1 MAVLFILVGLSFFLA
16 GFTLYI
22 KKTLV
27 KNRSWAYKCLI
38 FPPLCFI
45 DFRESWYSS
54 KDSALLQL
62 AGVFILSIGVA
73 FAVNNPKAS
82 SADLKQQMSGNI
94 EFNNNPSKNKASTNY
109 VAKNKLATNNQ
120 TSSKNMTLLEQIKGE
135 GEVSATGLMSSITS
149 NVKNKVNE
157 ISEIAKEE
165 SSNLI
170 SNVQMNRE
178 LSGQLNSQSFKP
190 DVITFKEGRLR
201 FKQGGKLFG
210 DKEIIILL
218 PESNFSVQSGFTL
231 QMKAEQQEG
240 PEIHLSWLEDDTS
253 TPETKILKTGYI
265 LEIECDLV
273 SDEKLNA
280 RILFTYSNEEINGK
294 LSGSFVA
301 ERKDAPVVTDVPLSD
316 HEQLKSEVLKNSNVP
331 EHSETKKESI
341 TVESVETS
349 TVASKST
356 NKQPSEIADNPSLA
370 EILESEETAYP
381 VKTVSME
388 DVMEDTLDKVI
399 DTPEVKSDEVAID
412 ENPKLVPHTDIQE
425 QYLKPETTLVL
436 QKLEPFWG
444 KNVVITSQNGSTA
457 EGLLKEVRR
466 GEIAVEMRVGS
477 GTMEKLTPLGDFK
490 SVELK

>member
-1 MAVLFILVGLSFFLA
+1 MAVLFILVGLSIFLA

-62 AGVFILSIGVA
+62 AGVFILAIGVA
-73 FAVNNPKAS
+73 FALNNPKAS
-82 SADLKQQMSGNI
+82 NEDLKQQMSGNI
-94 EFNNNPSKNKASTNY
+94 EFNSNSSTNKASTN
-109 VAKNKLATNNQ
+109 KTDINKVATNNQ
-120 TSSKNMTLLEQIKGE
+120 TSTQNKTLLEQIKGE
-135 GEVSATGLMSSITS
+135 EEVSATGLMSTITS
-149 NVKNKVNE
+149 NVKNKVSE

-170 SNVQMNRE
+170 SNVQMNRG
-178 LSGQLNSQSFKP
+178 LNGQLNSQSFKP

-201 FKQGGKLFG
+201 FKQGEKLFG

-231 QMKAEQQEG
+231 QVKAEQQEG

-253 TPETKILKTGYI
+253 TPETKILKTGYT
-265 LEIECDLV
+265 LELECDLV

-301 ERKDAPVVTDVPLSD
+301 ERKDASVITDALLSD
-316 HEQLKSEVLKNSNVP
+316 NEQLKTEVVKKSNLP

-341 TVESVETS
+341 TVKSVETS

-356 NKQPSEIADNPSLA
+356 NKQSSEIAEIPSLA

-388 DVMEDTLDKVI
+388 DVMDDTVDGVI
-399 DTPEVKSDEVAID
+399 DTPEVKSDAVAI
-412 ENPKLVPHTDIQE
+412 EEKPKLVPHTDIQE
-425 QYLKPETTLVL
+425 QYLKPETAVIL

-444 KNVVITSQNGSTA
+444 KNIVITTQSDSTA

-466 GEIAVEMRVGS
+466 GEIAVEMRVGA

-490 SVELK
+490 SVEFK